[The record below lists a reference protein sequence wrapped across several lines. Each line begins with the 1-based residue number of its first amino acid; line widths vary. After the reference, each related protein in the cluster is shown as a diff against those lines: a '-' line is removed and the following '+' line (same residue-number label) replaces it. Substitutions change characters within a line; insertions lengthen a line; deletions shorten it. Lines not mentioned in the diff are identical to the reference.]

1 MECAEVDEAQFTLPK
16 EANMCSF
23 RCLCMMATFVLL
35 SLGSVQLAP
44 AGEITAR
51 GSDSTSELMKAL
63 ATAYQKET
71 GNIVKVEGGGSS
83 KGAKSA
89 LAGEV
94 NLAFLSRELKE
105 EEKAASLVGVAY
117 ALDAIAVIVHKNNP
131 VSGLSTMALKDIFV
145 GKTATWGDNKPIVLY
160 NRNPDSGTRETFQE
174 LVLKDAMFSD
184 KAAVKH
190 DGVLLPSI
198 SKVPTAVAYTSVGH
212 VNDTVK
218 VLPIDGV
225 MPTPATVRDKTYPL
239 SRTLTLA
246 TKGTPSADV
255 KAFIDFVL
263 SDKGQK
269 LAMEKG
275 YVSLGGRI

>member
-1 MECAEVDEAQFTLPK
+1 
-16 EANMCSF
+16 MCSL
-23 RCLCMMATFVLL
+23 RCLCTMVTCVVLI
-35 SLGSVQLAP
+35 LGSVQPAP

-51 GSDSTSELMKAL
+51 GSDSTSELMKTL
-63 ATAYQKET
+63 AAAYQQET
-71 GNIVKVEGGGSS
+71 GNVVKVEGGGSS

-105 EEKAASLVGVAY
+105 EEKAAGLVGAAY

-131 VSGLSTMALKDIFV
+131 ISGLTIMELKDIFV
-145 GKTATWGDNKPIVLY
+145 GKTVTWSDNKPIVLF

-184 KAAVKH
+184 KATVKH

-239 SRTLTLA
+239 SRTPTLA
-246 TKGTPSADV
+246 TKGTPSGDV

-269 LAMEKG
+269 VVMEKG